1 MSDLFA
7 FPDFMLLSYFENS
20 CSWMDFSASV
30 PDLNKN
36 EEDDQVGNGS
46 IEMQQLVC
54 GMTGG
59 DGGAW
64 TWWPYLPINTYKIF
78 ANKI

>member
-7 FPDFMLLSYFENS
+7 FPDLMLLSYFENS

-36 EEDDQVGNGS
+36 EENGQS
-46 IEMQQLVC
+46 
-54 GMTGG
+54 GMHEVEGPRVLRK
-59 DGGAW
+59 
-64 TWWPYLPINTYKIF
+64 WPNR
-78 ANKI
+78 

>member
-7 FPDFMLLSYFENS
+7 FPDLMLLSYFENS

-36 EEDDQVGNGS
+36 EEVN
-46 IEMQQLVC
+46 
-54 GMTGG
+54 
-59 DGGAW
+59 
-64 TWWPYLPINTYKIF
+64 
-78 ANKI
+78 